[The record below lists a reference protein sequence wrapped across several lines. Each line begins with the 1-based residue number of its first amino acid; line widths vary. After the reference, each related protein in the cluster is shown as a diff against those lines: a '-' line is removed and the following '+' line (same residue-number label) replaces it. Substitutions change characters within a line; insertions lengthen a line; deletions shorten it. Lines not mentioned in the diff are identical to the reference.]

1 MRERQAFRRPR
12 TPSASSATGTM
23 RPSLLLAAF
32 LLPLA
37 SVESQSPAPKPPAA
51 IAAIREAD
59 LKRDLYILAG
69 DAMRG
74 REAGT
79 LDEMRATVWVA
90 DEMEKIGLAPMGD
103 MGSWFQWF
111 SMRRSRISTASSSVR
126 VNGRA
131 MALWSGITP
140 VTNAAGDVAGPVL
153 FVADARDTTVD
164 VRGRIVVTPL
174 APPPRAAIRSTTNTP
189 DYNYTRAAL
198 GPLGNALARRG
209 AAAVIVVGD
218 SVSDRAFEGV
228 AKVQARGMYDVS
240 GGVPRFRRPSAA
252 TPAAPPAA
260 PPAPMPMLLVSSS
273 ALAEL
278 RAGGATVDIR
288 LRIEE
293 FEYPSANVIGVVR
306 GTDPALR
313 DEYVV
318 FSSHQ
323 DHDGLRYTVD
333 GDSIW
338 NGADDNGTTSVAILA
353 AARAFKRQPGKRSAI
368 FIFHGAEE
376 RGLLG
381 SRYHVAHP
389 VVPLKSI
396 VAVLN
401 GDMLGRNHPDSAALL
416 GSQPPHRNSAAL
428 VQMAMDANRAV
439 SAFELDTLWD
449 KPTHP
454 EGWYF
459 RSDHVPYAERSI
471 PSLFFSTNLHAD
483 YHTPRDE
490 PKTIDYAKLTRMT
503 KWMYMTGWIAANA
516 KERPAVDP
524 GFVLQ

>member
-1 MRERQAFRRPR
+1 MFAGHIDSE
-12 TPSASSATGTM
+12 TM
-23 RPSLLLAAF
+23 RQTLLLA
-32 LLPLA
+32 LLLVPSARLT
-37 SVESQSPAPKPPAA
+37 SQAAPKPPAA
-51 IAAIREAD
+51 ISRIREAD
-59 LKRDLYILAG
+59 LRRDLYVLAG

-79 LDEMRATVWVA
+79 LDEMRASVWVA

-111 SMRRSRISTASSSVR
+111 NLRRSRISTASSSVQ
-126 VNGRA
+126 VNGRHL
-131 MALWSGITP
+131 ALWSDVTP
-140 VTNAAGDVAGPVL
+140 TSNAAGDVAGPVL
-153 FVADARDTTVD
+153 FVADARDSTID
-164 VRGRIVVTPL
+164 VSGRIVVTVL
-174 APPPRAAIRSTTNTP
+174 APPPRSAIRTTTNTP

-198 GPLGNALARRG
+198 GPLGTSLSRRG

-228 AKVQARGMYDVS
+228 AKVQARGMYDVA
-240 GGVPRFRRPSAA
+240 GGVPRFRRPN
-252 TPAAPPAA
+252 APPQAE
-260 PPAPMPMLLVSSS
+260 PQRAPMPMLLVRSS
-273 ALAEL
+273 ALGLL
-278 RAGGATVDIR
+278 RASGATADIR
-288 LRIEE
+288 LRTEE

-313 DEYVV
+313 DEYVL

-389 VVPLKSI
+389 VVPLNSI

-428 VQMAMDANRAV
+428 VQMALDANRAV
-439 SAFELDTLWD
+439 SAFKLDTLWD

-459 RSDHVPYAERSI
+459 RSDHVPYAERSV

-490 PKTIDYAKLTRMT
+490 PKTIDYPKLTRMA

-516 KERPAVDP
+516 RERPAVDP